1 MNGTTVLTLDTPGAD
16 EALHRVYRMLAK
28 WAREAERTA
37 DPDTV
42 GSQPRGGGTT
52 SAPSQRQGVTEN
64 EVNR

>member
-1 MNGTTVLTLDTPGAD
+1 MNRTMVLTLDEPGAG

-28 WAREAERTA
+28 WAREAERSA
-37 DPDTV
+37 APDTV
-42 GSQPRGGGTT
+42 GSQPQGGGTT